1 MLLIKMLLH
10 NCKVHSANNVVNI
23 LIIKGNLCLLF
34 DIFLVYFKKKI
45 FDYLWEIKVNVVYM
59 S

>member
-1 MLLIKMLLH
+1 MLLH
-10 NCKVHSANNVVNI
+10 HCKVHSANNVVNI
-23 LIIKGNLCLLF
+23 LIIKGNLCLF
-34 DIFLVYFKKKI
+34 FHKFLVYFKKKI